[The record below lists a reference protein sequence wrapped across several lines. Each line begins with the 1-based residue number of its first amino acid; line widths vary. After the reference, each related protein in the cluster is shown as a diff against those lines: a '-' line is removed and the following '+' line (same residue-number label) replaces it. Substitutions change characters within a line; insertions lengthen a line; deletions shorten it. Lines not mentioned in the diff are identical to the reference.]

1 MSLIFS
7 VLQEPKNAN
16 SFSVSIFQDG
26 TLIHRVFDDTIS
38 NKLLFKK
45 ANMCLM
51 KQLLRNYLRW

>member
-38 NKLLFKK
+38 NKPIIQESQYVLNETTIKK
-45 ANMCLM
+45 LS
-51 KQLLRNYLRW
+51 